1 MGQIYEIRLAN
12 GTTRPGLPKTLR
24 NISIGDRQMWNCRE
38 ELESN
43 DILLFESEEATV
55 KWPYLTNIPGVPTTQ
70 DFGPMDGETP
80 IKVVPMIMPG
90 QPFPKN
96 VKAIY
101 RLPKL
106 ERLTTMSSL
115 FRESEVEYLPT
126 LYCSDQMT
134 NMAYMFYRAE
144 NLKEADLSLMDT
156 RNVVTMQWL
165 FRECKS
171 LRRVNLDGVDTS
183 KVTDMSCMF
192 NQTDIEEV
200 DLSGFMTCSVMTMA
214 SMFYGCKN
222 LKRIDMTSDLIDTQN
237 VTDFSGMFNQCSAL
251 ERADLKSLKSCTGT
265 STYAMFNACSAL
277 RFALFNDFDMSNV
290 ANCDLM
296 FTYCES
302 LEIIQGLTNIDKPL
316 DLGYCV
322 KLTTSSIAR
331 IIEALVPVDTPTT
344 LKLSGRVREKVDDEQ
359 IAEAT
364 SKGWTIAFT

>member
-12 GTTRPGLPKTLR
+12 GTTRPGQPKTLR

-43 DILLFESEEATV
+43 DILLFESDERTT
-55 KWPYLTNIPGVPTTQ
+55 WPYLSNPGSSSS
-70 DFGPMDGETP
+70 FGPMDGLTP
-80 IKVVPMIMPG
+80 VKVLPAIIAG
-90 QPFPKN
+90 IQFPKN

-101 RLPKL
+101 RLPNL
-106 ERLTTMSSL
+106 QMLTSMSSM
-115 FRESEVEYLPT
+115 FRESDVEYLPT
-126 LYCSDQMT
+126 LNCSEQMT
-134 NMAYMFYRAE
+134 NMAYMFYKAV
-144 NLKEADLSLMDT
+144 NLKEADLSMMIT

-200 DLSGFMTCSVMTMA
+200 DLSGFETCSVMTMG
-214 SMFYGCKN
+214 SMFYGCKR
-222 LKRIDMTSDLIDTQN
+222 LKSVSMTSELNDTQN

-277 RFALFNDFDMSNV
+277 RFALFDDFDMSNV

-331 IIEALVPVDTPTT
+331 IIEALVPVDTSMT